1 MQRDDNKYKVFNYGL
16 ALALISAFLYA
27 FNVIIEKK
35 YVGYMNS
42 ETILFL
48 MYLGSGVGLYLI
60 HVFSKNSYRFKSE
73 RITKKDVPK
82 IIMIVLCELFASFF
96 IIEVVKRVNAS
107 LVSLLS
113 VFEIVMTSLLASLIF
128 KTVIKKNEVI
138 AIILVIIGSVILNIK
153 VDLFSNIGISS
164 LMVRV
169 ACFCW
174 GLENNITASISHK
187 EPALFTSIKCG
198 AVSLLYLVFVLIN
211 KSFSLSYP
219 VLIFYGFFT
228 YGLAILAYA
237 ISTKY
242 LGASKSTLIFSFS
255 PIFGV
260 FLAFII
266 YHEPITISFVISLIF
281 MVFGIILIRS
291 KE

>member
-138 AIILVIIGSVILNIK
+138 AII
-153 VDLFSNIGISS
+153 
-164 LMVRV
+164 
-169 ACFCW
+169 
-174 GLENNITASISHK
+174 
-187 EPALFTSIKCG
+187 
-198 AVSLLYLVFVLIN
+198 
-211 KSFSLSYP
+211 
-219 VLIFYGFFT
+219 
-228 YGLAILAYA
+228 
-237 ISTKY
+237 
-242 LGASKSTLIFSFS
+242 
-255 PIFGV
+255 
-260 FLAFII
+260 
-266 YHEPITISFVISLIF
+266 
-281 MVFGIILIRS
+281 
-291 KE
+291 